1 MEDIFEIALES
12 AYGDWDEPLLEA
24 SIGQRVMNAV
34 KAFFEKVSKLFRTII
49 ARVKNLFKGGKSSE
63 DNSSD
68 NKDAPDELEKE
79 LEDLEKEVQQSKNKA
94 DKLFKENR
102 KDLRDATNHSENYD
116 RIDDECYKLHNKCEK
131 LKNKIARIDYES
143 SYNKEG
149 IEKRVKETEPLI
161 SHNATTILNYAAEM
175 TKIME
180 KAFVTA
186 SNCNHDNISETLEE
200 LESIVEKLPDLDEK
214 RRGHGKVLDMF
225 RVDFQRES
233 LAAVQAMF
241 DNNKL
246 DKVRRDIIKKINDAN
261 NTHAEDNMN
270 LYMSIVG
277 NLNKI
282 IAKAVEIE
290 RIIESISRLYKV
302 AAFKFK
308 PVSKEDAKKK
318 KAKMEKQI
326 EEIEK
331 QIEELQKQAEKEF
344 NAQNAAFKSANEK
357 FDKYRDAAEEY
368 GKAKRRRDSKIEEIR
383 RKKEERATKESLDVY
398 ELNL

>member
-1 MEDIFEIALES
+1 MDNIFEIALES
-12 AYGDWDEPLLEA
+12 AYGNWNEPLLEA
-24 SIGQRVMNAV
+24 SLGQKVMNAV

-49 ARVKNLFKGGKSSE
+49 ARVKNLFNGKKSSE
-63 DNSSD
+63 DKSSD
-68 NKDAPDELEKE
+68 NKDASDGLEKE
-79 LEDLEKEVQQSKNKA
+79 LEDLEKEVQQSKHKA

-131 LKNKIARIDYES
+131 LKNKIAKIDYRAV
-143 SYNKEG
+143 NDKEG
-149 IEKRVKETEPLI
+149 LEKRIKESEPLI
-161 SHNATTILNYAAEM
+161 SHSAKTILNYATEM

-186 SNCNHDNISETLEE
+186 SNCNPDNISETLEE

-214 RRGHGKVLDMF
+214 RRGHGEILDMQGYEF
-225 RVDFQRES
+225 KRES
-233 LAAVQAMF
+233 FHIVRNMF

-246 DKVRRDIIKKINDAN
+246 DKVRRDIIKKINDVN

-290 RIIESISRLYKV
+290 RIIESISRLYNITHPSYKY
-302 AAFKFK
+302 
-308 PVSKEDAKKK
+308 VSEEDAKKK

-344 NAQNAAFKSANEK
+344 KAQNTSFKSANEK
-357 FDKYRDAAEEY
+357 FDKYRDASEEY